1 MQLRWSSPRRWP
13 PPNQE
18 GLHARR
24 TTPPGGD
31 PRPAGALAGAALGG
45 ALLLLS
51 GSAAADQYR
60 RPAEPSVLADSATDL
75 TQVVDAFDEVNDF
88 DLHLSLTF
96 KQSTRS
102 APIYRETSLA
112 ASGST
117 TGYISGDLDVANYS
131 ETTNRLIPAADIG
144 LFRDIALRVRLPI
157 ILSNVRSLSARG
169 ASSSDPANPPPAL
182 AGLPGEQLFSV
193 PFESPTRSGIE
204 YLAIG
209 LEVGL
214 MNQYRQR
221 ARPTWVVGFEGR
233 FNVSE
238 PMRACNA
245 SAGDAAAAAERDVP
259 LVACAHPSDV
269 NRDGIA
275 DPNDDPARGPLEG
288 NFSGTRRPGVS
299 RGTTG
304 LEAHTFVSKRI
315 KYVEPYGGLRGL
327 VELPTS
333 SSDFGSASLGA
344 SHRPPVRGSLVV
356 GTAIVPWEIRERHQR
371 LVFDTRLRST
381 YVSTGRDYSELFD
394 ALGSSSAASLR
405 APRFAGHM
413 PNLDASGR
421 VDESNPSVVDPSSR
435 RVYFTGLT
443 EVQHHAR
450 FELSGQFTWQA
461 GEYVKFDVGGAWH
474 IVQGHIITFDR
485 PCEQDGAA
493 EVTLAG
499 PCKQNVGSEE
509 APEWS
514 PTGTPNPNYRTVI
527 NAPGNRFRVGTSHG
541 LDAWIRASVMF

>member
-1 MQLRWSSPRRWP
+1 MPSRAVLR
-13 PPNQE
+13 
-18 GLHARR
+18 
-24 TTPPGGD
+24 
-31 PRPAGALAGAALGG
+31 GAVLGG
-45 ALLLLS
+45 AVLLIS
-51 GSAAADQYR
+51 GSAAADEPR
-60 RPAEPSVLADSATDL
+60 RATEPSLLADSATDL
-75 TQVVDAFDEVNDF
+75 TQVVDAFDELDDF

-96 KQSTRS
+96 QQSTRR
-102 APIYRETSLA
+102 APIYRETSL
-112 ASGST
+112 SQPGLT
-117 TGYISGDLDVANYS
+117 TAGYVSGDLDVANYA

-144 LFRDIALRVRLPI
+144 LFRDVALRVRLPI
-157 ILSNVRSLSARG
+157 ILSNVRRLSARG
-169 ASSSDPANPPPAL
+169 DSASGPSSPPPAL
-182 AGLPGEQLFSV
+182 AGLPGEQLFAL
-193 PFESPTRSGIE
+193 PFEAPTRSGIE

-245 SAGDAAAAAERDVP
+245 SPGSAAAATGRDVP

-275 DPNDDPARGPLEG
+275 DPTDDPELGGPIEG
-288 NFSGTRRPGVS
+288 TFSGTRRPGVS

-315 KYVEPYGGLRGL
+315 KYLEPYGGLSGL
-327 VELPTS
+327 IEFPTS
-333 SSDFGSASLGA
+333 SSDFGAASPGA
-344 SHRPPVRGSLVV
+344 SHRPPVRGTLVV

-381 YVSTGRDYSELFD
+381 YVSTGQDYSELFD
-394 ALGSSSAASLR
+394 ALGSSPAASLR

-421 VDESNPSVVDPSSR
+421 LDENDPSVVDPSSR

-443 EVQHHAR
+443 EVQQHAR

-474 IVQGHIITFDR
+474 VIQGHVITFDR
-485 PCEQDGAA
+485 PCERDRAA
-493 EVTLAG
+493 EAALAG
-499 PCKQNVGSEE
+499 TCKQNVGSED

-514 PTGTPNPNYRTVI
+514 PTGTPNPNYRAAI
-527 NAPGNRFRVGTSHG
+527 NAPGSRFRVGTSHG